1 MLIRFFVD
9 RLLIE
14 TSKIENSVIALQEK
28 TEEAAALAA
37 QIEQLRVDHAISL
50 ETRHSEH
57 LAAVEELTAKVAAAE
72 ELAKVEA
79 ARSKALAK
87 QLDDAAHANSAAVAD
102 YEAKLAVANAP
113 KKGTVKGRE
122 EGLQRA
128 LDTAI
133 EAKMKLKADLEE
145 VTRNA
150 EQLQVKLNHL
160 SGASER
166 CEVLEQRAL
175 AAEARV
181 SEYVETSS
189 LNMHIC

>member
-1 MLIRFFVD
+1 MANC
-9 RLLIE
+9 
-14 TSKIENSVIALQEK
+14 SASLQEK

-37 QIEQLRVDHAISL
+37 QIEQLRVDHL
-50 ETRHSEH
+50 ETRQTDH
-57 LAAVEELTAKVAAAE
+57 LAAVEELTAKLVAAE
-72 ELAKVEA
+72 EVAKVDAVRLE
-79 ARSKALAK
+79 SLSK
-87 QLDDAAHANSAAVAD
+87 QLAEAQDELSAKAAD

-145 VTRNA
+145 VTRNV
-150 EQLQVKLNHL
+150 EQLQVKLNDL

-181 SEYVETSS
+181 AE
-189 LNMHIC
+189 

>member
-1 MLIRFFVD
+1 LFD
-9 RLLIE
+9 RLLFE
-14 TSKIENSVIALQEK
+14 AEKMANCSASLQEK
-28 TEEAAALAA
+28 TEEAAVLAA
-37 QIEQLRVDHAISL
+37 QIEQLRVDHAVSI
-50 ETRHSEH
+50 ETRQCDHV
-57 LAAVEELTAKVAAAE
+57 AAVEELTAKVAAAE
-72 ELAKVEA
+72 EVAKVEA
-79 ARSKALAK
+79 ARFVSIATQLAEAQDK
-87 QLDDAAHANSAAVAD
+87 ISVIEAD

-150 EQLQVKLNHL
+150 EQLQVKLNDL

-181 SEYVETSS
+181 TE
-189 LNMHIC
+189 